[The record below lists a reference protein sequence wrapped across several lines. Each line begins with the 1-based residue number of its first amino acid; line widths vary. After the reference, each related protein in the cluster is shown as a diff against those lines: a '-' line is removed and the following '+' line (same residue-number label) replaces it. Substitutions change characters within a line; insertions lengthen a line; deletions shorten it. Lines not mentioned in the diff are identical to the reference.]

1 METADPVERL
11 KVAMIDK
18 DMLSESAFRA
28 LEQDIFQEAE
38 IAWDKALEDLYPE
51 DEALLSHVYHEETN
65 K

>member
-1 METADPVERL
+1 MHC
-11 KVAMIDK
+11 
-18 DMLSESAFRA
+18 A

-38 IAWDKALEDLYPE
+38 IASDKALEDPYPE

>member
-1 METADPVERL
+1 METLDPVERL

-28 LEQDIFQEAE
+28 LSRISFKRRN
-38 IAWDKALEDLYPE
+38 AWDKALEDPYPE